1 MSISNQNKAY
11 FFAATAIFF
20 WSTVATA
27 FKLSLEYL
35 EPVQLV
41 FYATIFSVL
50 ALFFILLFQ
59 GKLKLIRRFTMESLL
74 RCALL
79 AILNPCLY
87 YIILLKAY
95 DILPAQE
102 AMAINYSWVVM
113 MVILSIPILKQRIGM
128 KAFLSIIISYIG
140 VIVIA
145 TNGDLLSM
153 QFDNPKGVFYALI
166 TTVIWALFWLFNTKQ
181 KNDTVVSLFLIFLFS
196 LPIIAFSL
204 AGVSSSFVIPI
215 LSQIR
220 VGGKLFS
227 RLALE
232 SALTDVFCIVATL
245 SVIEVYT
252 TGIFGVQKTLT
263 YLIELFAIAGF
274 IGVLGGIIWIV
285 IRVFEEQNYIITI
298 AYLILIY
305 LATEYFGGNG
315 PIAALFLGLILNNSK
330 QLSSIKEG
338 ILSRS
343 VAEKQKAIQGDLGV
357 EVTSATEKRYY
368 NLISFFLKALFFIYV
383 GILLDI
389 TDQTALV
396 IGSILSVL
404 IMITRMGSMPLTKGM
419 PKDQRQLVNAV
430 FARGLAAAVLIQ
442 AVIQAGMPG
451 AEYMAR
457 VVYVVIIGTIILSSL
472 RVFILRMNLGKTK
485 G

>member
-50 ALFFILLFQ
+50 ALFLILLFQ

-128 KAFLSIIISYIG
+128 NAFLSIIISYLG

-145 TNGDLLSM
+145 TNGDLLSL
-153 QFDNPKGVFYALI
+153 QFDNSKGVIYALI
-166 TTVIWALFWLFNTKQ
+166 TTVIWALFWLFNTKH

-196 LPIIAFSL
+196 LPFIAFTVL
-204 AGVSSSFVIPI
+204 FSSTFVIP
-215 LSQIR
+215 SMN
-220 VGGKLFS
+220 
-227 RLALE
+227 
-232 SALTDVFCIVATL
+232 
-245 SVIEVYT
+245 
-252 TGIFGVQKTLT
+252 
-263 YLIELFAIAGF
+263 GF
-274 IGVLGGIIWIV
+274 IG
-285 IRVFEEQNYIITI
+285 
-298 AYLILIY
+298 
-305 LATEYFGGNG
+305 
-315 PIAALFLGLILNNSK
+315 AA
-330 QLSSIKEG
+330 
-338 ILSRS
+338 
-343 VAEKQKAIQGDLGV
+343 
-357 EVTSATEKRYY
+357 
-368 NLISFFLKALFFIYV
+368 YV
-383 GILLDI
+383 GLFEMGI
-389 TDQTALV
+389 TFV
-396 IGSILSVL
+396 VW
-404 IMITRMGSMPLTKGM
+404 
-419 PKDQRQLVNAV
+419 QLA
-430 FARGLAAAVLIQ
+430 
-442 AVIQAGMPG
+442 
-451 AEYMAR
+451 
-457 VVYVVIIGTIILSSL
+457 
-472 RVFILRMNLGKTK
+472 LRMTSNVA
-485 G
+485 